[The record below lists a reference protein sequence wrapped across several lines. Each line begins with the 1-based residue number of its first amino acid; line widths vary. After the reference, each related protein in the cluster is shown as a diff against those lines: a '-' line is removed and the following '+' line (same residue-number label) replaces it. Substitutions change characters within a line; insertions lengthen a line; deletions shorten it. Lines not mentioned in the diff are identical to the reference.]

1 MFGFFKKRK
10 NPPAPPPSPP
20 PSPPKPP
27 PSSKPATERRLVSFV
42 DAYGRSYQVPIEQWR
57 RDILKPNLDAKW
69 NEPEGLYSLIYSA
82 LRDDLASDVDEASAR
97 LLDIDPMV
105 ERAFVTRAI
114 IQLKLGRTSDA
125 GATLRQ
131 AIAKI
136 GETGVL
142 LTNQAK
148 VISAEGNHALA
159 MSTLDRSLALDP
171 NQDNGL
177 GWRVA
182 ELSETTGADAAQTY
196 LRTLATRADAWRP
209 QLLLGQRAIQAG
221 QREEGLAWFDQA
233 LSRAPHGTDVML
245 GVTGELGKQGLLN
258 DLVQRVAPL
267 YDEHRDDIRV
277 GYNLL
282 QAYVELGDAPTGR
295 VLLERLFALGQPAYA
310 QYLQHYAKTYDEMT
324 AQAPKALDHEPEMS
338 IMQMKLPPWLLGMQ
352 GMEWAASPR
361 GQDRPRIVLLP
372 LAAVDESSGDVARSG
387 REDARGRLS
396 RALPLFLL
404 EQLVYCSDLD
414 VALNLPVADG
424 HNLVLFGRA
433 VEDDELES
441 MAQDF
446 DWAIEGEV
454 AHLEEGF
461 KIVCRLRRLGD
472 RSTVKRVERSFK
484 EQEAGDALMLMSGE
498 LLVAIGKATST
509 AIEPMVPMY
518 ALPTA
523 HVTEYVSALGQY
535 LALTLAGSANA
546 RATLYGERNIYG
558 WLQTL
563 AVSIPDNEP
572 AQFMYFTA
580 LAKGRRMGSP
590 IIDEFERP
598 AAQRMRELV
607 RAGRYSARLLPL
619 MAAVYPNNA
628 ELGDLLAAA
637 KPVGDDAYS
646 AWCGRL
652 ASTFPVAPATPPT
665 KA

>member
-10 NPPAPPPSPP
+10 GPPATPPT
-20 PSPPKPP
+20 PPKLAPD
-27 PSSKPATERRLVSFV
+27 SKPATEQRLVSFV
-42 DAYGRSYQVPIEQWR
+42 DAYGRSYQMPLEQWR
-57 RDILKPNLDAKW
+57 RDILKPNLEAKW
-69 NEPEGLYSLIYSA
+69 NDPEGLYSLIFSE
-82 LRDDLASDVDEASAR
+82 LSDGSASDVDQASAR
-97 LLDIDPMV
+97 LLEIDPVV
-105 ERAFVTRAI
+105 ERGFVTRAI
-114 IQLKLGRTSDA
+114 VQLKLGRTRDA
-125 GATLRQ
+125 GETLHQ
-131 AIAKI
+131 AIAKV

-159 MSTLDRSLALDP
+159 MSTLDRSLDLDP

-182 ELSETTGADAAQTY
+182 ELTETSGADAAQAY
-196 LRTLATRADAWRP
+196 LRTLAERPDAWRP
-209 QLLLGQRAIQAG
+209 QLLLGQRAIKAG
-221 QREEGLAWFDQA
+221 QREEGLTWFDQA
-233 LSRAPHGTDVML
+233 LNRAPHGTDVML

-267 YDEHRDDIRV
+267 FDERRDDIRV

-282 QAYVELGDAPTGR
+282 QAYVELGDASTGR
-295 VLLERLFALGQPAYA
+295 ALLERLFALGQPAYA
-310 QYLQHYAKTYDEMT
+310 QYLQHYAKTFDEMT
-324 AQAPKALDHEPEMS
+324 VQAPKALDHVPEIS

-352 GMEWAASPR
+352 GMEWAAPSR

-372 LAAVDESSGDVARSG
+372 LAAVDESSEGATRSG
-387 REDARGRLS
+387 REDERGRLS

-414 VALNLPVADG
+414 VTLNLPVADG

-433 VEDDELES
+433 VGEDELES

-446 DWAIEGEV
+446 EWAVEGEV
-454 AHLEEGF
+454 SHLEEGF
-461 KIVCRLRRLGD
+461 KVVCRLRRLSD
-472 RSTVKRVERSFK
+472 RSTLKRVERSFK
-484 EQEAGDALMLMSGE
+484 EQEAGDALMVMAGE
-498 LLVAIGKATST
+498 VLAAIGSATST

-518 ALPTA
+518 ALPKA
-523 HVTEYVSALGQY
+523 RVNEYVSALGQH
-535 LALTLAGSANA
+535 LALTLPSSANA
-546 RATLYGERNIYG
+546 RDSLFGERNIYG

-580 LAKGRRMGSP
+580 LAKGRRMGSL

-598 AAQRMRELV
+598 AVQRIRELV
-607 RAGRYSARLLPL
+607 RASRYSARLLPL

-652 ASTFPVAPATPPT
+652 TSAFPVVPAPPS